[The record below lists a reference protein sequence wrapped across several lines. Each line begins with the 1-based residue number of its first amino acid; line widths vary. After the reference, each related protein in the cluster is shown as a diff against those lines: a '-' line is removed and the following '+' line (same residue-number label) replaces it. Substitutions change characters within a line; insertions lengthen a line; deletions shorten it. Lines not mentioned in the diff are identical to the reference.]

1 LLEKSKKIYVFCPKL
16 PNYDLQIKRIP
27 IPPPIDLPLAIC
39 YFVSPI
45 LDLRKKK
52 NALLKRREE
61 DPMERKIQLSVI
73 LTNAPGELSKLCDVL
88 KAANVNIL
96 AMSIQNAKDSVKE
109 LYNMREKTGRRIALA
124 ESYRGILKDSSDYS
138 LIRLLVDHPVEAEKT
153 LLNANHL
160 VDTEPILVF
169 KLVNQPGMLGRVA
182 KRFGE
187 ANINIDY
194 IYGSAM
200 EDAKESI
207 FIAHIA
213 ETDLDGAKT
222 LLSDL

>member
-1 LLEKSKKIYVFCPKL
+1 MEKKT
-16 PNYDLQIKRIP
+16 QI
-27 IPPPIDLPLAIC
+27 
-39 YFVSPI
+39 
-45 LDLRKKK
+45 
-52 NALLKRREE
+52 
-61 DPMERKIQLSVI
+61 SVI
-73 LTNAPGELSKLCDVL
+73 LTNAPGELAKLCDVL

-138 LIRLLVDHPVEAEKT
+138 LIRLYVDKPEEAEKV
-153 LLNANHL
+153 LLDANHL

-169 KLVNQPGMLGRVA
+169 RLVNQPGMLGRVA

-187 ANINIDY
+187 AKVNIDY

-200 EDAKESI
+200 EEEKEAI
-207 FIAHIA
+207 FLVHIA
-213 ETDLDGAKT
+213 ETDLERIGN
-222 LLSDL
+222 SFNDL